1 MDENANTLDSHPQN
15 NADSNKY
22 WGCELIKNDN
32 ANKMIVPTESRTL
45 NDDDIIITIK
55 MYYNAYDRYEGVG
68 FYPQL
73 LRLPAGTTEFSHSP
87 TTSSLAHSKCS
98 IVQESSIDIDF
109 KLFVYKLDTYGW
121 IQNNGPVIYGLT
133 KFNGT
138 ALLDALNKKA
148 NQNALVISNSGG
160 RIIYPMMYNS
170 TYYILENYS
179 K

>member
-32 ANKMIVPTESRTL
+32 ANKMIVPTESKTL
-45 NDDDIIITIK
+45 KDDDIIITIQ

-68 FYPQL
+68 FYPQ
-73 LRLPAGTTEFSHSP
+73 
-87 TTSSLAHSKCS
+87 CS

-109 KLFVYKLDTYGW
+109 KLFVYKLNTYGW
-121 IQNNGPVIYGLT
+121 IQNNGPVIYGVT